1 MACRAGFHAPPEN
14 NIPKPV
20 QDCELW
26 VLTSPT
32 PPGQL
37 GGAKN
42 VRVSALAC
50 READVESADRRK
62 GVFPSE
68 LTFGDMIPC
77 PWRFSTVSSFGALPT
92 RQGQG
97 IVSPLHLKVIY
108 GQRVSLLT
116 LPWKIIIMVVSMNP
130 FKIGERVIYPNQGL
144 GVIEDIQQEAFN
156 GESFKILHLR
166 ILANNTLVLVPS
178 SSAEEIG
185 IRKLISE
192 RAVKE
197 IFDYMKTGEVEVS
210 MNWKGRYKEHVNLM
224 KSGTILDMVAVLKSL
239 YYLSLIKPLSF
250 REKKMMEKAKELV
263 VSEISEASSLP
274 STQIER
280 KIIHTLS
287 ACFKDVKSGV
297 DI

>member
-1 MACRAGFHAPPEN
+1 M
-14 NIPKPV
+14 
-20 QDCELW
+20 L
-26 VLTSPT
+26 
-32 PPGQL
+32 
-37 GGAKN
+37 
-42 VRVSALAC
+42 
-50 READVESADRRK
+50 
-62 GVFPSE
+62 
-68 LTFGDMIPC
+68 
-77 PWRFSTVSSFGALPT
+77 
-92 RQGQG
+92 
-97 IVSPLHLKVIY
+97 
-108 GQRVSLLT
+108 
-116 LPWKIIIMVVSMNP
+116 VSMNP

-197 IFDYMKTGEVEVS
+197 IFDYMKNGEVEVS

-287 ACFKDVKSGV
+287 ACFKDVKSAL